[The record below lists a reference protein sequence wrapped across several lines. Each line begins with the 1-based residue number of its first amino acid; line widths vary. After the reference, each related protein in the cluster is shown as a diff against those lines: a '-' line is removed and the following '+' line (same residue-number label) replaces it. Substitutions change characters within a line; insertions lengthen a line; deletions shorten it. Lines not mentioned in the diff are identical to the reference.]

1 MRTRVIVAI
10 AAASATAC
18 STQPPVDDS
27 PANPT
32 AVFESTISSSGI
44 AGMFPFETASK
55 RYVRSNMR
63 REEHATKGTG
73 TFSGFIVTSLAG
85 EGNVGVTRLDR
96 NVLWSIN
103 NGKKEYTECPAH
115 GCPALVRKAQQPKPE
130 ERREEPKQKSEP
142 GCVLHVAGSFFNVTP
157 TGQKREL
164 NGFSTEQYR
173 GAWVVRLQ
181 DPSRRT
187 TTSTVNLDVWTTPIN
202 AQMRHAWD
210 TEATFNR
217 AYMASAPR
225 ANPVHGMPSS
235 ERAEVMPPQ
244 VVQMM
249 TGYLANISAHDRA
262 SFTQALREI
271 GKIKGY
277 PISTK
282 IEWVLDG
289 NACASKESEQRAA
302 QPSSTDEK
310 LISGI
315 AGMFGS
321 GKSEKQGPEPILSFT
336 TEVKALGVQPQHDSL
351 FTVPN
356 GYRLVKQP

>member
-1 MRTRVIVAI
+1 MRTRIILAIV
-10 AAASATAC
+10 AASAMAC
-18 STQPPVDDS
+18 SSQPVDES

-32 AVFESTISSSGI
+32 AVFETTVSSSGI
-44 AGMFPFETASK
+44 AGMFPFETTSK
-55 RYVRSNMR
+55 RYLRTNMR

-73 TFSGFIVTSLAG
+73 TFSGFLVTSLAG
-85 EGNVGVTRLDR
+85 EGNTGVTRLDR
-96 NVLWSIN
+96 NVLWTIN

-115 GCPALVRKAQQPKPE
+115 GCPVVPRKAEPPKPE
-130 ERREEPKQKSEP
+130 ERRAEPKQKSEP

-164 NGFSTEQYR
+164 NGFNTEQYR

-187 TTSTVNLDVWTTPIN
+187 TTSTENLDVWTTPVS

-210 TEATFNR
+210 TETAFNR

-225 ANPVHGMPSS
+225 ATPVRGMPSS

-249 TGYLANISAHDRA
+249 TGYLANMSAHDRA
-262 SFTQALREI
+262 TFTQALRELS
-271 GKIKGY
+271 KIKGY

-302 QPSSTDEK
+302 QPSSGDEK

-315 AGMFGS
+315 ASMFGS
-321 GKSEKQGPEPILSFT
+321 TKSEKQGPEPILSFA
-336 TEVKALGVQPQHDSL
+336 TEVKALGVQPEHDSL